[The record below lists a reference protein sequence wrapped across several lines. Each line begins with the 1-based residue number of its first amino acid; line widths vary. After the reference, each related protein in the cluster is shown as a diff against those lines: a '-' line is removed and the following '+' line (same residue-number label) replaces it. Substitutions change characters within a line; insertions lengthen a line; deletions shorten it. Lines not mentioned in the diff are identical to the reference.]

1 MATNEERLCEK
12 LARLFNLKLGEG
24 FVFKWNHIWFSLE
37 TGIWPS
43 LRLISGPRKTQFNWN
58 TTVSPHP
65 QNLQNAD
72 GYNWGE
78 VVWESCKALQSRRL
92 FLFLLLWPPSLPR
105 GYCNRFLFC
114 SQVEMKTWKTPV
126 KLKILCSQTMPFR
139 LAEEGDL
146 TASGVAYAVITMPVF
161 DLLIVQSL
169 KIMRTQESALIGYFL
184 TAFGNTYEEFNSKC
198 IYLFVCPSVCLSSP
212 IKHSLFQMSD
222 VKYCWN

>member
-1 MATNEERLCEK
+1 
-12 LARLFNLKLGEG
+12 
-24 FVFKWNHIWFSLE
+24 
-37 TGIWPS
+37 
-43 LRLISGPRKTQFNWN
+43 
-58 TTVSPHP
+58 
-65 QNLQNAD
+65 
-72 GYNWGE
+72 
-78 VVWESCKALQSRRL
+78 
-92 FLFLLLWPPSLPR
+92 
-105 GYCNRFLFC
+105 
-114 SQVEMKTWKTPV
+114 
-126 KLKILCSQTMPFR
+126 MPFR